1 MTTNDAWSTLTAPQ
15 ALARYATV
23 ANAALD
29 DLIAATAT
37 IEGHPQLVGSIR
49 ALCAQTIS
57 LAPLHPAASSAVT
70 NDDAERAALALS
82 EQFCIDVSSVGD
94 ELRGPFIQHFGAGAF
109 AAGLAIYLADF
120 TPRLRRVLEQLFRA
134 DPAGWPASRSD
145 TSVEVNP
152 VFQEFIRVIYN
163 MRGLDPVLTELVRL
177 RGARAHQ
184 CRVCKSLRAKS
195 ALDAGASEA
204 AYDAID
210 SYETSDFSAKQKAAL
225 RLTDA
230 LIWQPGHIP
239 ETVIDDIRAYFTP
252 AEAVE
257 LVLDVMRNSANKNAV
272 ALGADAPFI
281 DGVQLYDIDEA
292 GNMHFGE
299 AIA

>member
-1 MTTNDAWSTLTAPQ
+1 MTNDAWSTLTAPQ
-15 ALARYATV
+15 ALARYAPV
-23 ANAALD
+23 ANAALS
-29 DLIAATAT
+29 DLIAATAV
-37 IEGHPQLVGSIR
+37 IEGHPQLGGAIR

-57 LAPLHPAASSAVT
+57 LPPLQPAASSA
-70 NDDAERAALALS
+70 NAADDAERAALALT

-94 ELRGPFIQHFGAGAF
+94 ELRGPFMQHFGGGAF

-134 DPAGWPASRSD
+134 DPAGWPAIGGD
-145 TSVEVNP
+145 AAVDVNP
-152 VFQEFIRVIYN
+152 AFQEFIRVIYN

-184 CRVCKSLRAKS
+184 CRLCKSLRARS
-195 ALDAGASEA
+195 ALAAGASEA

-210 SYETSDFSAKQKAAL
+210 AYETSDFSAKQKAAL
-225 RLTDA
+225 ALADA

-239 ETVIDDIRAYFTP
+239 ETAIADIRTHFTP

-281 DGVQLYDIDEA
+281 DGVQLYDIDEE

-299 AIA
+299 AVA